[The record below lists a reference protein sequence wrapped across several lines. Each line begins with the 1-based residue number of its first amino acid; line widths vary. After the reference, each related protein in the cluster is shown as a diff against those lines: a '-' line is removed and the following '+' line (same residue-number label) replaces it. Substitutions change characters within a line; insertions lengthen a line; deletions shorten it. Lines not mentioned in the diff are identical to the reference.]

1 MNTKQLFKS
10 LEAANFISKQTGIHF
25 YIAVDFI
32 DTETHVSFSVEN
44 INDHM
49 STSRRFHNWNEFVSS
64 IAAEYTDDVRA
75 LVEANQKL
83 AMHADGIFTLANH
96 DICRGVAF
104 RFFIY
109 RE

>member
-1 MNTKQLFKS
+1 MKTKALMKS
-10 LEAANFISKQTGIHF
+10 LEAANMIAKQTGINF

-32 DTETHVSFSVEN
+32 DTETHASFSVEN

-49 STSRRFHNWNEFVSS
+49 STSRRFHNWKDFAAS
-64 IAAEYTDDVRA
+64 IAADYTEDVCA
-75 LVEANQKL
+75 LVETQEL
-83 AMHADGIFTLANH
+83 ATHGDGIFTLANPE
-96 DICRGVAF
+96 ICRGVAL

>member
-1 MNTKQLFKS
+1 MKTKQLFKS
-10 LEAANFISKQTGIHF
+10 LEAANFISKQTGVRF

-32 DTETHVSFSVEN
+32 DTDTHVSFSVEN

-49 STSRRFHNWNEFVSS
+49 STSRRFHNWNEFAAS
-64 IAAEYTDDVRA
+64 IAAEYTEDVCA
-75 LVEANQKL
+75 LVGKQQL
-83 AMHADGIFTLANH
+83 ATHGDGIFTLANPE
-96 DICRGVAF
+96 ICDGVAF